1 MKSASLLGI
10 CVALAVV
17 ASCKKGAEPSRSRDE
32 VVKTQPISAS
42 AAATELAWDDL
53 PSGAPYVPPQCY
65 TKTQDASGRT
75 HNPCFTCHVDTPPP
89 NYIKDGSLQ
98 LTYEFGPPA
107 LENRW
112 TNLFVDRSAA
122 IAATSDEQ
130 ITTYVRQD
138 NYVDLSKS
146 LAALP
151 AAWDRDHD
159 GKWSGFMP
167 DAVFRFDADGFDQT
181 PDGKD
186 TGWRAYTYLPVPG
199 GFWPT
204 NGSFGD
210 AMIRLPQVFR
220 QDPSGKPSRDA
231 YVANL
236 AIVESLIARRDVPIA
251 ELDERALDADL
262 DGNGKLGKTT
272 LVRYRWAPGGGGMT
286 YAGIAKELQ
295 AQLAA
300 GLFPEG
306 TELLHSL
313 RYLDVE
319 GAQVVP
325 AARMKELRYMRKTKW
340 LSFGFLETQAM
351 REAREKAE
359 SPNKRRTMLGN
370 AERGISNAAG
380 WRLQAFIEDAK
391 GALRPQTL
399 EEHAACIGCHSGV
412 GATDDSVF
420 SFGRK
425 LGGEQRQRGWY
436 AGNLR
441 GVGELTRADG
451 EGEYSHYL
459 AQNGAGDELRA
470 NDELLTKFFD
480 AHGKV
485 RPEMAKLL
493 KTDVSVLLLPSA
505 ERALVL
511 DKAYRSIVLEQS
523 FIHGRD
529 ATVKPAQNVHRSLP
543 NDEQPT
549 GVSLAVTQRRA
560 APHFLASNNSLS
572 LP

>member
-1 MKSASLLGI
+1 MNRASLLTLG
-10 CVALAVV
+10 VAFAIVV
-17 ASCKKGAEPSRSRDE
+17 GCKKAPPSPHRDSATKSPPVLASAGAAEP
-32 VVKTQPISAS
+32 
-42 AAATELAWDDL
+42 AWDAL

-65 TKTQDASGRT
+65 TKTRDAAGRT

-98 LTYEFGPPA
+98 LGYEFSPPA

-112 TNLFVDRSAA
+112 TNLFVDRAAQVAA
-122 IAATSDEQ
+122 ISDEQ
-130 ITTYVRQD
+130 ITAYVRQD
-138 NYVDLSKS
+138 NYVGLTQS

-151 AAWDRDHD
+151 PAWDRDHD
-159 GKWSGFMP
+159 GKWTGFSP
-167 DAVFRFDADGFDQT
+167 DAAFHFDADGFDQT

-186 TGWRAYTYLPVPG
+186 TGWRAYTYFPVPG

-210 AMIRLPQVFR
+210 AMIRLPEVFR
-220 QDPSGKPSRDA
+220 QDPSGQSSRDA

-236 AIVESLIARRDVPIA
+236 AILESLLARRDVPVP

-262 DGNGKLGKTT
+262 DGNGKLGKAK

-286 YAGIAKELQ
+286 YAGKAKELQ

-313 RYLDVE
+313 RYLDVQD
-319 GAQVVP
+319 GQVVP
-325 AARMKELRYMRKTKW
+325 AARMKELRYMRKAKW
-340 LSFGFLETQAM
+340 LSFGYLETQAM
-351 REAREKAE
+351 REAREKEE
-359 SPNKRRTMLGN
+359 SPTKRRVMLGD

-420 SFGRK
+420 SFSRK
-425 LGGEQRQRGWY
+425 LAGDQRQRGWN
-436 AGNLR
+436 AGDLH
-441 GVGELTRADG
+441 GIGEPTRADG

-459 AQNGAGDELRA
+459 AQNGAGDELRQ
-470 NDELLTKFFD
+470 NEELERKFFEAD
-480 AHGKV
+480 GAL
-485 RPEMAKLL
+485 RRDMAEQL
-493 KTDVSVLLLPSA
+493 KTDVSVLLLPTA
-505 ERALVL
+505 ERALLL
-511 DKAYRSIVLEQS
+511 DKAYRTIVLEQS
-523 FIHGRD
+523 FAKGRD
-529 ATVKPAQNVHRSLP
+529 ATVEPAKNVHPSLP
-543 NDEQPT
+543 DGEQPT
-549 GVSLAVTQRRA
+549 GVSAAVPQRRA
-560 APHFLASNNSLS
+560 APRFLASVR
-572 LP
+572 